1 MANLT
6 NIIGGQP
13 YASAVTTAPPVT
25 SNKLLDF
32 WKGTQTQYEEAPL
45 KRIGGVLAAGAPTT
59 ATSLAFTSLTN
70 AAGMDWNV
78 GDTVY
83 VTGTTGSNTTRTI
96 ATVTAVPSPVAT
108 SLTVSIAAY
117 SSTASTGFQVDKYD
131 PATLYL
137 ITA

>member
-45 KRIGGVLAAGAPTT
+45 KRIGGVLAAGAPTS
-59 ATSLAFTSLTN
+59 AVSLAFTNLTT

-83 VTGTTGSNTTRTI
+83 VSNATGYTTRTV
-96 ATVTAVPSPVAT
+96 ATVTAVPLAT

-117 SSTASTGFQVDKYD
+117 TSVATTGYQVDKYD

>member
-13 YASAVTTAPPVT
+13 YASAVTSAPPVT

-32 WKGTQTQYEEAPL
+32 WKGTQAQYDDAPL
-45 KRIGGVLAAGAPTT
+45 KRTGGVLAAGAPTA
-59 ATSLAFTSLTN
+59 ATSLAFTSLTT

-83 VTGTTGSNTTRTI
+83 VTGTTGSNTTRTV
-96 ATVTAVPSPVAT
+96 ATVTAVPLAT

-117 SSTASTGFQVDKYD
+117 TSTATTGFQVDKYD
-131 PATLYL
+131 SNTLYL
-137 ITA
+137 IS

>member
-45 KRIGGVLAAGAPTT
+45 KRTGGVLLAGAPTT
-59 ATSLAFTSLTN
+59 ATSLAFTSLTP

-83 VTGTTGSNTTRTI
+83 VTGTTGSNTTRTV
-96 ATVTAVPSPVAT
+96 ATVTAVPLAT

-117 SSTASTGFQVDKYD
+117 TSTATTGFQVDKYD
-131 PATLYL
+131 SNTLYL
-137 ITA
+137 IS